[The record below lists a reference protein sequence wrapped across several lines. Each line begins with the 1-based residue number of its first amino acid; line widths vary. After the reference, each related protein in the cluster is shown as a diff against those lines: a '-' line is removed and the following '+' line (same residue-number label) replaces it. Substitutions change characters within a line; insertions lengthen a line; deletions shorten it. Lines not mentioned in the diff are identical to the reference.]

1 MRNFAG
7 YIRLNTYF
15 KPDLTFED
23 ILLDYKQQMA
33 DKMNKDYLTKASN
46 ANVRLERNFI
56 LRITPLV
63 IKNVIMKIA
72 YSIIGDG
79 IQTSS
84 VSNLG
89 IINLPKSMEKYVLN
103 MG

>member
-1 MRNFAG
+1 
-7 YIRLNTYF
+7 
-15 KPDLTFED
+15 
-23 ILLDYKQQMA
+23 
-33 DKMNKDYLTKASN
+33 
-46 ANVRLERNFI
+46 
-56 LRITPLV
+56 
-63 IKNVIMKIA
+63 MKIA

-103 MG
+103 MGFDLGASYLITKNLGICSYKDKLNLSFSRSIVETGLEKQFFKVLTDQGIKIELVSNYWEK